1 MEALLL
7 THPAVQDA
15 AVIGLPDEDAGE
27 LPLAFIVRKPRQE
40 VSEKELQ
47 KFVEGNLNKN
57 VIALRILIDNSFL
70 LLHFFIDNV
79 SSQKRLRGG
88 VIFLDEIPRNP
99 TGKILRR
106 VLKERAK
113 EIKLKS
119 KL

>member
-7 THPAVQDA
+7 THPAVQDV

-27 LPLAFIVRKPRQE
+27 LPLAFIVKKAGRE
-40 VSEKELQ
+40 ISEKEIQ
-47 KFVEGNLNKN
+47 KFVEGNY
-57 VIALRILIDNSFL
+57 IFYIFFL
-70 LLHFFIDNV
+70 HLQVLFQLTENV

-88 VIFLDEIPRNP
+88 VRFIPKIPRNP

-106 VLKERAK
+106 VLRERAK
-113 EIKLKS
+113 GIVKS